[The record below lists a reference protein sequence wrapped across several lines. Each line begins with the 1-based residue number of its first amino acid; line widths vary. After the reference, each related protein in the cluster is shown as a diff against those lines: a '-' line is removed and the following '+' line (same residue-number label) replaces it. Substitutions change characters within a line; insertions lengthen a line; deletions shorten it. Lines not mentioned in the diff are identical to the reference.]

1 MSGLKM
7 FECLGDCADF
17 DLVNGCVAGDQA
29 EAVRASQQAQGQGRQ
44 QQQQQQQQRG
54 AEDGEYSEGD
64 GSEDG
69 SQRSYSDVS
78 ITDLEEET
86 KSTGGGGVCEFVV
99 WRRRVVAAWAY
110 VARQPAVSEKTCEKT
125 RELFYVGSKGS
136 SFRNCSSDPDRPV
149 M

>member
-29 EAVRASQQAQGQGRQ
+29 EAARASQQARGQAQGQGRQ
-44 QQQQQQQQRG
+44 QQQQQQRG
-54 AEDGEYSEGD
+54 GTDDGEYSEGD

-78 ITDLEEET
+78 ITDVEEET
-86 KSTGGGGVCEFVV
+86 IHRGGGQGRFSRRQKELTSRGSRHIVSRE
-99 WRRRVVAAWAY
+99 RRRRL
-110 VARQPAVSEKTCEKT
+110 RQIK
-125 RELFYVGSKGS
+125 
-136 SFRNCSSDPDRPV
+136 N
-149 M
+149 